1 MLTRAHTDFLTEE
14 QRMIRD
20 LARDFAQAE
29 LRPHAARWDEEGYVP
44 DAVLAKMGELGLLG
58 MLVPEEWGGTGS
70 DYFTYA
76 LAIEEIAAG
85 CASTAVL
92 MSVQNGLG
100 CGCIL
105 SWGSEAQK
113 RRWLPDA
120 ASGRAYVCFCL
131 TEPHAGSE
139 ANNLRTRA
147 ALAGGTWKLNG
158 TKQFVTGGKR
168 ARYAIVFAVTDPDL
182 GKKGLSAFVVPA
194 DAPGFVPQKLEDKL
208 GIRGSDTCAIL
219 LEDCAIPEDH
229 LLGPRGKGLA
239 VALSNLEGGRIG
251 IAAQAVGIARAAL
264 DAAVAYARERAA
276 FGRKIIEHQSIGNL
290 LADMQTRLSAAR
302 PPDGPSRGAAAHRR
316 RRLPRRGLAGE
327 ALRLRVGRMDRLQG
341 DPDPWRLRLPARLP
355 GGAPLPRRPH
365 HADLRGHERDPAP
378 AHRAQP
384 RRMTPAA
391 PHPRQGLVV
400 SWVAQM
406 IGTLVLAG
414 VVLVFVRSMGAP
426 FTTAESDWKRY
437 AMAGILLG
445 IAPALLYLRT
455 YTPLLDADAAAM
467 RARGG
472 VPDALL
478 RQKLARSLVIGGAL
492 CEIPMAMGVVQ
503 LFFGGETRWFLGATL
518 ITIALRLSFR
528 PFTKS

>member
-1 MLTRAHTDFLTEE
+1 MLTRAHTDFLTDE

-105 SWGSEAQK
+105 SWGSADQK

-290 LADMQTRLSAAR
+290 LADMQTRLAAAR
-302 PPDGPSRGAAAHRR
+302 LMVHHAA
-316 RRLPRRGLAGE
+316 
-327 ALRLRVGRMDRLQG
+327 RLR
-341 DPDPWRLRLPARLP
+341 
-355 GGAPLPRRPH
+355 
-365 HADLRGHERDPAP
+365 
-378 AHRAQP
+378 
-384 RRMTPAA
+384 T
-391 PHPRQGLVV
+391 
-400 SWVAQM
+400 
-406 IGTLVLAG
+406 AG
-414 VVLVFVRSMGAP
+414 VPCL
-426 FTTAESDWKRY
+426 AEASQAKLFASESAEW
-437 AMAGILLG
+437 
-445 IAPALLYLRT
+445 IASKAIQVHGGYGYLRDYPVERHYRDARIT
-455 YTPLLDADAAAM
+455 QIYEGTSEIQRLLI
-467 RARGG
+467 ARN
-472 VPDALL
+472 
-478 RQKLARSLVIGGAL
+478 LA
-492 CEIPMAMGVVQ
+492 E
-503 LFFGGETRWFLGATL
+503 
-518 ITIALRLSFR
+518 
-528 PFTKS
+528 